1 MTDTELI
8 RDLRLLQRTTLMLQT
23 ELRHGHVDGGLI
35 DEIDRMMERG
45 IATDPRCAELR
56 DAVDA
61 LRENTLT
68 PRDEL
73 HGDTIRACEA
83 LKDRIDAVIG
93 QLV

>member
-1 MTDTELI
+1 MTDSELI

-23 ELRHGHVDGGLI
+23 ELRHGHVDTDLI
-35 DEIDRMMERG
+35 DAIDRMMERG
-45 IATDPRCAELR
+45 ITTDPRCDELR